1 MKGKAFFAR
10 IVAVAFL
17 APTLAACGGSAASTA
32 TPAATPTNALRPTTA
47 ASSAVASATV
57 APTVAPTTGAARSP
71 AIATSAP
78 ATVPPSVASGTGV
91 SGTAA
96 AGSATTGQASGNR
109 VVAAYNFPDVSLA
122 TVQNAVLT
130 GSIANDRKV
139 FSGSFGSD
147 LWHGPN
153 DGPNEFWMVGD
164 RGPNGQIKVG
174 DETRRTFPVPE
185 YDPTIVHVQ
194 VENGAVKIVQI
205 IPIVGQSGKA
215 VTGLSNLKERDEVPY
230 DYAAKNA
237 LNYNVNGLDTE
248 GIVRTAAGDFWLI
261 EEYGPS
267 IVHADATGKVIKRYV
282 PEGLNYSGADYPVA
296 PTLPAIFGKRRQNRG
311 FEGVTLSADAKTLFI
326 ILQSP
331 LLNPDAKTGNASRN
345 TRVLAWDIATEKAT
359 AEYVYRFST
368 PAEFG
373 DPGTNKQ
380 EDLGSSTIRT
390 VNATTLIVEERTDP
404 IAKLYLVDLTTATN
418 ILGTKW
424 DDAANAPT
432 LESLADPVTSGVT
445 VLPKTL
451 LIDLSTLPGVP
462 RKIEGVSVL
471 DKNTIAIANDNDF
484 RVGDFDADGNL
495 IPSGSPTRLIIIGL
509 AKPLP

>member
-1 MKGKAFFAR
+1 MKGKTVFAR
-10 IVAVAFL
+10 IIVCALL
-17 APTLAACGGSAASTA
+17 APLLVACGGTITPTA
-32 TPAATPTNALRPTTA
+32 TPTAATPTVPRPTTA
-47 ASSAVASATV
+47 ASPATAAAASI
-57 APTVAPTTGAARSP
+57 APTVAATSP
-71 AIATSAP
+71 ALATRPPAP
-78 ATVPPSVASGTGV
+78 APPSVASGTGA
-91 SGTAA
+91 SGTTA

-109 VVAAYNFPDVSLA
+109 VIAAYNFPDVPLA
-122 TVQNAVLT
+122 TVQNAVLP
-130 GSIANDRKV
+130 GSVANDRKV
-139 FSGSFGSD
+139 FYGSFGSD

-185 YDPTIVHVQ
+185 YDPAIVHVQ
-194 VENGAVKIVQI
+194 VENGAVEIVQV
-205 IPIVGQSGKA
+205 IPIVGQSGKP

-230 DYAAKNA
+230 DYAAKNV

-248 GIVRTAAGDFWLI
+248 GIVRTAAGDFWLV

-267 IVHADATGKVIKRYV
+267 IVHADATGKVLKRYL

-311 FEGVTLSADAKTLFI
+311 FEGVTLSTDAKTLYI

-331 LLNPDAKTGNASRN
+331 LLNPDTKTGNASRN
-345 TRVLAWDIATEKAT
+345 TRVLAWDIASEKTT

-380 EDLGSSTIRT
+380 EDLSSSTIRT

-424 DDAANAPT
+424 DDPAASPT
-432 LESLADPVTSGVT
+432 LESLADPAASGVT
-445 VLPKTL
+445 VLPKTP
-451 LIDLSTLPGVP
+451 LIDLATLPGVP
-462 RKIEGVSVL
+462 RKIEGLSVL

-484 RVGDFDADGNL
+484 RVGDFDADGTL

-509 AKPLP
+509 GKPLP